1 MSSIRIGADERNL
14 EDADPHW
21 ITQEIQ
27 SRRADGQAVCVI
39 IVIVTDELNMRLSTP
54 SCGGGGGGAERAP
67 TAREKAIFDLWH
79 ERGLDRA
86 TFSPGDVVA
95 FVKQLRHYL

>member
-1 MSSIRIGADERNL
+1 MSSIRIGSDERNL

-27 SRRADGQAVCVI
+27 ARRADGQAVCVI
-39 IVIVTDELNMRLSTP
+39 VNIVTDELNMRLSTP
-54 SCGGGGGGAERAP
+54 SCGGGGGGGRAP

-79 ERGLDRA
+79 ERRLDEA
-86 TFSPGDVVA
+86 DFSPGNVVA
-95 FVKQLRHYL
+95 FIKQLRNYL